1 MSDRRP
7 IAALPDLLISQI
19 AAGEVIERPAS
30 VLKELLENAI
40 DAGARAI
47 EVRLEGG
54 GIRRIAVTDDGSG
67 IPPEELPLALR
78 RHATSKIANLHE
90 LESVA
95 SMGFRGEA
103 LASIASVARLTIT
116 SRTRDSQNA
125 WQIDGSGGDVTPAA
139 GPAGTTMDVRQLFD
153 AVPARRKFLRAEA
166 TEFGHCLDAM
176 ERIALAYPG
185 IAFRLFNQD
194 RAHRQWLPTDPFRRI
209 RDVLGAEFSEHGLP
223 LSHEAGPVSL
233 TGMITRPTAARA
245 RADRQYLYVN
255 GRFVRDRTV
264 SHALRAAYADVL
276 HGDRQPAYVL
286 FLEIDPAAVDV
297 NVHPAKSE
305 VRFRESGAVHRFVT
319 QAVGQVLAQTGGHN
333 GVAGATAQAGAG
345 AGHAGA
351 RDGAGSSGES
361 GGLGGG
367 TGAGGHAGA
376 TGGTAPSG
384 AAGGGFLRPAPG
396 TAGGGNIPR
405 PHSQVPFRLHTPA
418 GGGDWQTLYRPLGDE
433 NTAAANA
440 GRGAT
445 PPAEGADAASPG
457 PGAGAYGRDLSANH
471 HNSPGTQAEGGV
483 DGAHG
488 YRSAGTGYGA
498 PGAGHPLNEGGYSHP
513 SANDG
518 FDSDGRGQT
527 DPHQQRSQDGA
538 AASAATASDGATGF
552 RYPTLDTVTGAGQSQ
567 QISEPPAGWVDTG
580 RGIGAGAGAGA
591 GASART
597 GAATNTSTAWAEDDE
612 QPLGMALGQLHGIYI
627 LAQNRRGLVL
637 VDMHAAH
644 ERVVYEQLK
653 RALDQRELP
662 RQDLLVPVVFNA
674 QEKDVALVEEYRDE
688 LIELGF
694 ELRPAGPTA
703 IAVRSVPALLA
714 RGDVETLARAIL
726 RDLGAVGVSRLLT
739 EQRNEL
745 LSTMACHGSVRA
757 NRRLTLDEMNALLRQ
772 MEATERAD
780 QCNHGR
786 PTWVQWSVSD
796 LDKLFLRGQ

>member
-125 WQIDGSGGDVTPAA
+125 WQIDGSGGDVAPAA

-333 GVAGATAQAGAG
+333 GVPGTASQAGAG
-345 AGHAGA
+345 PAGASAGHAGGGG
-351 RDGAGSSGES
+351 DGALGSSS
-361 GGLGGG
+361 GLG
-367 TGAGGHAGA
+367 AGA
-376 TGGTAPSG
+376 ASHASSTGGTASPG
-384 AAGGGFLRPAPG
+384 AAGAGFLRPAPG
-396 TAGGGNIPR
+396 TAGGGNAPR

-433 NTAAANA
+433 NNAAANA

-445 PPAEGADAASPG
+445 PPAEDGADGASPAHGHG
-457 PGAGAYGRDLSANH
+457 PAGA
-471 HNSPGTQAEGGV
+471 
-483 DGAHG
+483 
-488 YRSAGTGYGA
+488 GYGA
-498 PGAGHPLNEGGYSHP
+498 PGAGHPLNERGFSNP

-518 FDSDGRGQT
+518 FDAVGGGNT
-527 DPHQQRSQDGA
+527 DARQQAVQDGA
-538 AASAATASDGATGF
+538 AGTHAARDGAAGF
-552 RYPTLDTVTGAGQSQ
+552 RYPALDTVVGADQPP
-567 QISEPPAGWVDTG
+567 QISEPPAGRMGAGT
-580 RGIGAGAGAGA
+580 GIGAGAGAGA
-591 GASART
+591 GART
-597 GAATNTSTAWAEDDE
+597 GTAWAEDDE
-612 QPLGMALGQLHGIYI
+612 HPLGMALGQLHGIYI

-688 LIELGF
+688 LVELGF